1 MKSHLSNKYAI
12 EAIKKSARVKE
23 ENKPSGKHC
32 LKCQKTLSYMAF
44 MLSSLCRDC
53 EREIKK
59 QNLKF

>member
-1 MKSHLSNKYAI
+1 MKNKHTI
-12 EAIKKSARVKE
+12 EANKKSKRIQE

-32 LKCQKTLSYMAF
+32 LKCEKSLSYMAF

-59 QNLKF
+59 QK

>member
-1 MKSHLSNKYAI
+1 MKNKYAI

-32 LKCQKTLSYMAF
+32 LKCEKSLSYMAF

-59 QNLKF
+59 QN

>member
-1 MKSHLSNKYAI
+1 MKKHLSNKYAI
-12 EAIKKSARVKE
+12 EALKKSLRIKE

-32 LKCQKTLSYMAF
+32 MRCEKSLSYMAF

-59 QNLKF
+59 QK